1 MAVCCGLGAWRLTSA
16 GKKPQPQI
24 FFDLEARASTILLSN
39 SSLKKSQ
46 SKLTHRQSLVLRL
59 SGFGRKSPDILHS
72 LQACGNAPPQKHFA
86 AYLAST
92 SILFRQPVRRSH
104 SCMEASPLG
113 LRWARRLVV
122 FGRLPCKGRRG
133 YESALLAWLVLLRC
147 CRRVRGGGWDSCGGQ
162 VGSKVETGALRRGR

>member
-1 MAVCCGLGAWRLTSA
+1 MILVGNWHSVTALVPGVCLAPGEAAATDFLD
-16 GKKPQPQI
+16 
-24 FFDLEARASTILLSN
+24 FEARAPTFPLSN

-59 SGFGRKSPDILHS
+59 SGFGRKSPDSLHS

-92 SILFRQPVRRSH
+92 SILSRRPARRSH
-104 SCMEASPLG
+104 CCLEASPLG

-133 YESALLAWLVLLRC
+133 YESALLAWLVLLWC
-147 CRRVRGGGWDSCGGQ
+147 C
-162 VGSKVETGALRRGR
+162 